1 MSQDRTRQEEF
12 RIDGQEIKDRVRGAL
27 HPQRTETQ
35 EFHDKGDQV
44 AAKIKDVLH
53 AGNVRRISV
62 RGASGRTLIDI
73 PLTMG
78 IVGALVL
85 PMWTGIGAIAALAL
99 DCTITVEKTIE

>member
-1 MSQDRTRQEEF
+1 MSQDQTRQEEF
-12 RIDGQEIKDRVRGAL
+12 RVDGQEIKDRVRRAL

-35 EFHDKGDQV
+35 EFHVTGNQV
-44 AAKIKDVLH
+44 TAKIKEVLH

-78 IVGALVL
+78 IVGALAL
-85 PMWTGIGAIAALAL
+85 PVWTGIGAIAALAL
-99 DCTITVEKTIE
+99 DYTITVEKTIE